1 MPVRHLQKERMTKH
15 ERIDDNV
22 FMTSFE
28 DGSRII
34 SNYRDEIYDY
44 RENAIKPVSYIL
56 INPDGTVFTPKAF

>member
-56 INPDGTVFTPKAF
+56 INPDGTVFNPKAF